1 MIRST
6 WKRISIEFSKT
17 NANVFGQA
25 DIVPTDVFI
34 KMFEKYPESRNYF
47 LQFKD
52 TQTEELQQ
60 NSKLLNDLKAHA
72 ARVFL
77 LVEKVILSMDH
88 NLENVRF

>member
-1 MIRST
+1 
-6 WKRISIEFSKT
+6 
-17 NANVFGQA
+17 
-25 DIVPTDVFI
+25 
-34 KMFEKYPESRNYF
+34 MFEKYPESRNYF

-88 NLENVRF
+88 NHEKVSFLSITTINYHSLLFIIA